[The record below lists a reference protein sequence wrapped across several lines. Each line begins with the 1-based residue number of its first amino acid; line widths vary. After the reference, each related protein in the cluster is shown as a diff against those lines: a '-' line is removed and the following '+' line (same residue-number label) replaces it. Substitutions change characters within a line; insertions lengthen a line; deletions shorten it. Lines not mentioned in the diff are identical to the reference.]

1 MSSDAGPALGPNM
14 LPDEVTDQVRA
25 LIETWTN
32 DLVTGQTAAWAGFWA
47 DKAVLMPPG
56 HQRLTGL
63 GDITDYVTKAFKP
76 GLRYRF
82 SDWSF
87 TGCDDLAVVTN
98 QVELNGDGSDAE
110 ASTVFNQMIVLR
122 RDADQAWHIQ
132 TVIFT
137 PIGDLSPGSSA
148 AQA

>member
-1 MSSDAGPALGPNM
+1 MPSDSGPALGPNR
-14 LPDEVTDQVRA
+14 LPDDVTDQVRA

-32 DLVTGQTAAWAGFWA
+32 DWVTGQTAAWAGFWA
-47 DKAVLMPPG
+47 EKAVLMPPG

-98 QVELNGDGSDAE
+98 QIELNDDGGDAD

-137 PIGDLSPGSSA
+137 PTTDPSLRSNA